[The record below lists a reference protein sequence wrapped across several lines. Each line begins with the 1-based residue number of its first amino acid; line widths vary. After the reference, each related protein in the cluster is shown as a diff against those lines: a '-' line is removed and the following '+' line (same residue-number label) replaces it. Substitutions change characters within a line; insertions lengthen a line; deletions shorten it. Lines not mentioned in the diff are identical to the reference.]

1 MNVRIFSSFFV
12 FLMIFVATTL
22 SATELRHYEVPPT
35 DEERELVFYVVN
47 TLGNKS
53 LAKVWKSKSSLKRA
67 GDKIDHIH
75 PLRFLE
81 IVFTDE
87 ELKAS
92 IRNLRNRDLI
102 WSEFKGGLF
111 GSLAEEAKRNN
122 LTDEQLQD
130 FGQNIGIDIT
140 IVYPSIL
147 KADWD
152 EMLSLLIKNVPR
164 EGDPGRYDM

>member
-1 MNVRIFSSFFV
+1 MNIRLFSSFF
-12 FLMIFVATTL
+12 IFIWIFAVTAIN
-22 SATELRHYEVPPT
+22 ATELRHYEVPPT

-53 LAKVWKSKSSLKRA
+53 LPKVWKAKSSLKKA

-111 GSLAEEAKRNN
+111 GSLAEEAKRHN
-122 LTDEQLQD
+122 LTPEQLQD
-130 FGQNIGIDIT
+130 FGVNVGIDIN

-152 EMLSLLIKNVPR
+152 EMLSLLIKHVPR